1 MDQLDQSFKEHLHEV
16 WFEHGNFF
24 GSRVRE
30 ELDGDPEA
38 MRKVEKFEKAWRDLY
53 EYVGN
58 EDDRKQVKKDLIKP
72 VIRRVIKKL
81 K

>member
-1 MDQLDQSFKEHLHEV
+1 
-16 WFEHGNFF
+16 
-24 GSRVRE
+24 
-30 ELDGDPEA
+30 